1 MQAFMGAGFAANG
14 GGGGNFNFEIPD
26 RKGGRFRL
34 GNEMTFTWNSPSINS
49 TSLAKVRI

>member
-26 RKGGRFRL
+26 RKAVD
-34 GNEMTFTWNSPSINS
+34 SA
-49 TSLAKVRI
+49 LATK